1 MIFAKMH
8 FADLHLTH
16 FRNYAGLSARFSA
29 GINVITGNNGEG
41 KTNILEAIHFLSM
54 TRGWHSK
61 TEKYALKESEQYF
74 IIEGILHEGDAIHNV
89 QCNYLPPKGKKIIL
103 DKRPLQKMSDHI
115 GRIPS
120 VAVLPS
126 DTQLIDGSP
135 SVRRK
140 FMDSLISQ
148 YSPAYLHQLIT
159 YEHALQQR
167 NALLAL
173 MGERKR
179 WDPEQLSLWNAQL
192 IPPGIFISQQRRQF
206 IERYAPIFLEY
217 FHRIVSDR
225 EVPTLTL
232 ETQYERNDPDEWHL
246 RFLADLD
253 RDRYAARTGSGIHKD
268 DLVLAID
275 GQPIRN
281 YGSQGQQKTFVIALK
296 MAQYELL
303 AAEKGMAPLLLLDDI
318 FDKLDMQRLQA
329 IARMLDE
336 RVAGQVFITDTSL
349 ERCAKVFSAVKN
361 RELKYFCVAGAQLS
375 PITPPPNEKK

>member
-1 MIFAKMH
+1 MH
-8 FADLHLTH
+8 FAQLHLTH
-16 FRNYAGLSARFSA
+16 FRNYAGLAAAFTP
-29 GINVITGNNGEG
+29 GINIITGNNGEG

-61 TEKYALKESEQYF
+61 TEKYALQESQQYF
-74 IIEGILHEGDAIHNV
+74 IIEGLLDDADGRHNV
-89 QCNYLPPKGKKIIL
+89 QCNYLPPKGKKMIL

-140 FMDSLISQ
+140 FMDSLICQ
-148 YSPAYLHQLIT
+148 YSSEYLHSLIT
-159 YEHALQQR
+159 YEHALMQR

-173 MGERKR
+173 MAERKR

-192 IPPGIFISQQRRQF
+192 IPPGIFICEMRRRFLQRF
-206 IERYAPIFLEY
+206 WPVFLDY

-225 EVPTLTL
+225 EVPTITL
-232 ETQYERNDPDEWHL
+232 ETQFERNDADEWHL
-246 RFLADLD
+246 RFLADLE
-253 RDRYAARTGSGIHKD
+253 RDRYAGRTGSGIHKD
-268 DLVLAID
+268 DLALAID

-303 AAEKGMAPLLLLDDI
+303 AAEKGTAPLLLLDDI

-336 RVAGQVFITDTSL
+336 RVQGQVFITDTSL
-349 ERCAKVFSAVKN
+349 ERCQKVFSAVKN
-361 RELKYFCVAGAQLS
+361 RDLKYFCVQDATLKPLS
-375 PITPPPNEKK
+375 ATDDEKK